1 MPAITFKT
9 LDELKIE
16 LVGYT
21 EMTHPTDAYERE
33 TSDFMPVTAARVS
46 HGQEDITGV
55 NVEKD
60 KKLMQY
66 LAEHKHFSPFEHQV
80 ATFVVE
86 APLFVAREWMR
97 HRTQAFNEISMRYTS
112 DPASTYWIPDEWRLQ
127 AAKNKQSSA
136 GVFEGYLET
145 EAEQGV
151 DVTADDSFKQTVEY
165 AVATYNL
172 MIEKGI
178 AREQARAVL
187 PVGMITRFFATANLR
202 NWAHWYKLRSAP
214 GAQEEIRYYAT
225 RIDTILSNV
234 WPNSWSVLKEFGD

>member
-1 MPAITFKT
+1 MPITFKT
-9 LDELKIE
+9 QDELKIE

-21 EMTHPTDAYERE
+21 EMTHHTDVYERE

-66 LAEHKHFSPFEHQV
+66 LAEHKHFSPFEHQS
-80 ATFVVE
+80 ATFVIE

-112 DPASTYWIPDEWRLQ
+112 DPSDTYWIPTTWRKQ
-127 AAKNKQSSA
+127 AAKNKQSSEGEIEA
-136 GVFEGYLET
+136 TQVAEDFYMDGVK
-145 EAEQGV
+145 
-151 DVTADDSFKQTVEY
+151 D
-165 AVATYNL
+165 AVASYHAL
-172 MIEKGI
+172 LEMGV
-178 AREQARAVL
+178 AREIARAVL

-225 RIDTILSNV
+225 KIDTILGNM
-234 WPNSWSVLKEFGD
+234 WPNSWGVLKEFGD

>member
-1 MPAITFKT
+1 
-9 LDELKIE
+9 
-16 LVGYT
+16 
-21 EMTHPTDAYERE
+21 MTHHADVYERE

-66 LAEHKHFSPFEHQV
+66 LAEHKHFSPFEHQS
-80 ATFVVE
+80 ATFVIE

-112 DPASTYWIPDEWRLQ
+112 DPASTYYLPDEWRKQ

-136 GVFEGYLET
+136 GSLEELPAAAASDYFKDAISECVRT
-145 EAEQGV
+145 YEQLLVMGV
-151 DVTADDSFKQTVEY
+151 
-165 AVATYNL
+165 
-172 MIEKGI
+172 
-178 AREQARAVL
+178 AREQARMVL

-202 NWAHWYKLRSAP
+202 NWAHWYKLRSGD
-214 GAQEEIRYYAT
+214 GAQLEIRHYAT
-225 RIDTILSNV
+225 KIDEILSNV

>member
-1 MPAITFKT
+1 VPVTFKT
-9 LDELKIE
+9 LDELKVE

-21 EMTHPTDAYERE
+21 EMTKHSEVYERE
-33 TSDFMPVTAARVS
+33 SSDFMPVTAARVS

-66 LAEHKHFSPFEHQV
+66 LAEHKHFSPFEHQS
-80 ATFVVE
+80 ATFVIE

-112 DPASTYWIPDEWRLQ
+112 DPASTYWIPDAWREQ

-136 GVFEGYLET
+136 GNLKGQDYLNDVYK
-145 EAEQGV
+145 EAINNSVEAYDALLAVGV
-151 DVTADDSFKQTVEY
+151 
-165 AVATYNL
+165 
-172 MIEKGI
+172 
-178 AREQARAVL
+178 ARELARSVL
-187 PVGMITRFFATANLR
+187 PVSMVTRFFATANLR
-202 NWAHWYKLRSAP
+202 NWAHWFKLRSAP
-214 GAQEEIRYYAT
+214 GAQEEIRHYAT
-225 RIDTILSNV
+225 KLDEILSNV